1 MGGEEEEEEKCP
13 HLWRRGRES
22 AAASSWASS
31 SSQQRMAEPSPTPLR
46 FRSEVTE
53 EPPGWPQPFSPSPA
67 FQALPSSAS
76 SLLEAQAASPAPCQP
91 PGQPREEG
99 FPCP

>member
-1 MGGEEEEEEKCP
+1 MGGEEEEKEKCP
-13 HLWRRGRES
+13 YLWRRGRES

-31 SSQQRMAEPSPTPLR
+31 SSRASSSSQHRMAEPSPTPLR

-76 SLLEAQAASPAPCQP
+76 SLSEAQAASPAPCQP
-91 PGQPREEG
+91 PG
-99 FPCP
+99 